1 MYAALDY
8 QQEVNRVKSDGGR
21 ERLVSEKE
29 KAAFHYW
36 KETSFF
42 VVITLPLASTR
53 WVLMALSSFCP
64 LF

>member
-29 KAAFHYW
+29 KAAFKYW

-53 WVLMALSSFCP
+53 WV
-64 LF
+64 

>member
-29 KAAFHYW
+29 KAAFKYW
-36 KETSFF
+36 KETCFFCSNSFA
-42 VVITLPLASTR
+42 ASQH
-53 WVLMALSSFCP
+53 
-64 LF
+64 